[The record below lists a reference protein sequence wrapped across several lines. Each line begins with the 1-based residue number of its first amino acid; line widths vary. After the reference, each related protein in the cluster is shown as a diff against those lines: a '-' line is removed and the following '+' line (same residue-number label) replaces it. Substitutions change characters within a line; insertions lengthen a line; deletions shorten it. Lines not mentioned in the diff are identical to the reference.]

1 MQLIVKVA
9 GFGKP
14 QNIKWEFFCLGAF
27 RLNFVT
33 METMTITVKT
43 KKAKRII
50 EDLAALDEVRIEPA
64 KKKGI
69 KEIEIIKGNQS
80 IDISWVPEN
89 QQSHAK
95 EILSAYKKGK
105 KALDK
110 NIPLKSAKDFL
121 NEL

>member
-1 MQLIVKVA
+1 
-9 GFGKP
+9 
-14 QNIKWEFFCLGAF
+14 LGAF
-27 RLNFVT
+27 RLNFVA

-50 EDLAALDEVRIEPA
+50 EELVTLNEVRIEPS
-64 KKKGI
+64 KKNRI
-69 KEIEIIKGNQS
+69 KEIENIKGNQS
-80 IDISWVPEN
+80 IDVSWVPEN
-89 QQSHAK
+89 QQAHAK

-105 KALDK
+105 QALEK